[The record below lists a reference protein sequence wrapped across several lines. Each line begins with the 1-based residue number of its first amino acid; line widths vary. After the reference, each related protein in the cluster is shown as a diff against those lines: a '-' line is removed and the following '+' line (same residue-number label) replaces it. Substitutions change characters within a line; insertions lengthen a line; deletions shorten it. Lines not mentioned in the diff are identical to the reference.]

1 MLRYRLEL
9 EPDDNGTVLAT
20 SPDLP
25 IATYGADESD
35 AVRQAADAI
44 NAILQSMIDARE
56 SVPIGSAEGAIAHTV
71 SLMTE
76 LKVKLH
82 NAMLGSGLTR
92 GDLGRRLS
100 WQRESVDRLFRLAHN
115 SRLDQI
121 QSAFEVLGKG
131 VDVDVR
137 DAA

>member
-1 MLRYRLEL
+1 MLRYRLKL

-25 IATYGADESD
+25 IVTYGADENE
-35 AVRQAADAI
+35 AVRHAAEAI
-44 NAILQSMIDARE
+44 DTILQSMIDARE
-56 SVPIGSAEGAIAHTV
+56 SVPVGSAGEGLAYTA
-71 SLMTE
+71 SLLTE

-82 NAMLGSGLTR
+82 NAMVGSGLTR
-92 GDLGRRLS
+92 ADLQRRLS
-100 WQRESVDRLFRLAHN
+100 WQRESVDRLFRLRHN

-121 QSAFEVLGKG
+121 QAAFEALGKG
-131 VDVDVR
+131 VDVDIR

>member
-9 EPDDNGTVLAT
+9 EPDDNGTVLVT

-25 IATYGADESD
+25 IVTYGSDED
-35 AVRQAADAI
+35 EAVRHAADAI
-44 NAILQSMIDARE
+44 DIILQSMIDARE
-56 SVPIGSAEGAIAHTV
+56 SVPEGSAEDALAHTA

-82 NAMLGSGLTR
+82 NAMVGSGLTR
-92 GDLGRRLS
+92 ADLQRRLS
-100 WQRESVDRLFRLAHN
+100 WQRESVDRLFRLAHH

-121 QSAFEVLGKG
+121 QAAFEALGKG
-131 VDVDVR
+131 VDVDIR

>member
-1 MLRYRLEL
+1 MLRYRLKL

-25 IATYGADESD
+25 IVTYGADTNE
-35 AVRQAADAI
+35 AVRHAADAI
-44 NAILQSMIDARE
+44 NVVLQSMIDARE
-56 SVPIGSAEGAIAHTV
+56 SVPVGSAEEALAHTA

-82 NAMLGSGLTR
+82 NAMVGSGLTR
-92 GDLGRRLS
+92 ADLQRRLS

-121 QSAFEVLGKG
+121 QAAFEALGKG
-131 VDVDVR
+131 VNVDIR